1 MESNMLVGANIRYER
16 KLRNLTIDELAE
28 IVDITPS
35 HLGLI
40 ERGQKGITIQN
51 LCKLADFFSISI
63 DTMLNR
69 DIEGLTKRD
78 EFSSLYIKREKVKN
92 QIETLN
98 ETEID
103 FINATLNQL
112 AILKNHTPD
121 ER

>member
-28 IVDITPS
+28 IVDITLS

-40 ERGQKGITIQN
+40 ERGQKGITIKN

-98 ETEID
+98 ETEIN